1 MKHEASI
8 MRNVAK
14 QAGSLVVGVLIPAI
28 CWAHPGHGA
37 DGGNWSG
44 RHYFT
49 EPVHLLVVALG
60 AAVLL
65 IGAFLW
71 RVIRA
76 HRTRDGLLDPGDA
89 SIANQQKPNNYNKE
103 IFTHV

>member
-1 MKHEASI
+1 MKREDSI

-14 QAGSLVVGVLIPAI
+14 RAGAVVVVVLMPAV

-44 RHYFT
+44 HHYFT

-65 IGAFLW
+65 ISASLW

-76 HRTRDGLLDPGDA
+76 HGTRYRLLDEIGA
-89 SIANQQKPNNYNKE
+89 SDANQQKPSKYNNKR
-103 IFTHV
+103 ISHV

>member
-1 MKHEASI
+1 MKHEASM
-8 MRNVAK
+8 MRTVAK

-28 CWAHPGHGA
+28 FGAHPGHGA

-65 IGAFLW
+65 IGASLW

-76 HRTRDGLLDPGDA
+76 HRTRDWLLDPVDA
-89 SIANQQKPNNYNKE
+89 SIANQQKPSKYNNKR
-103 IFTHV
+103 ISHV